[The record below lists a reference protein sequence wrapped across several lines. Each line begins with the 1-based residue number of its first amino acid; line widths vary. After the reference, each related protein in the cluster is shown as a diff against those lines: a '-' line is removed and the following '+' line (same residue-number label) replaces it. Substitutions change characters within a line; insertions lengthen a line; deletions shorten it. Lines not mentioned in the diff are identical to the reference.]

1 MVYRSFAAKA
11 YPVVPGSPH
20 LAPPALALGIDHRSS
35 ELLRQQPGG
44 LVCDTELDSAS
55 SNTPYLVYLGE
66 HLLSGFLPPLHRDG
80 TAQRIH
86 HTAELYEQPSPVV
99 FTSRPSC
106 SATLRSI
113 SSARIALSC
122 WRVPPSSALM
132 SRL

>member
-1 MVYRSFAAKA
+1 MVSRNFAAKA
-11 YPVVPGSPH
+11 CPVVPGSSTFS
-20 LAPPALALGIDHRSS
+20 ASSARVGDRSS

-66 HLLSGFLPPLHRDG
+66 HLLSCFLPPLHRDG

-122 WRVPPSSALM
+122 WRVPPS
-132 SRL
+132 

>member
-1 MVYRSFAAKA
+1 LSQVL
-11 YPVVPGSPH
+11 PH

-86 HTAELYEQPSPVV
+86 HTAELYEQAVAGGLHEPAIV
-99 FTSRPSC
+99 
-106 SATLRSI
+106 LGHLKI
-113 SSARIALSC
+113 D
-122 WRVPPSSALM
+122 
-132 SRL
+132 

>member
-1 MVYRSFAAKA
+1 MSQVL
-11 YPVVPGSPH
+11 PH

-86 HTAELYEQPSPVV
+86 HAAELDEKAVTRRLNKPAVV
-99 FTSRPSC
+99 LAEC
-106 SATLRSI
+106 
-113 SSARIALSC
+113 
-122 WRVPPSSALM
+122 
-132 SRL
+132 